1 MINLQFDIQN
11 EFQCNFYETSL
22 CLPSVSVCLHSSSN
36 SMGVPEKVQRMREKS
51 GTGRNLSSV
60 NFFPAVL
67 LNLVTRSPDAGIG
80 AEKLGTDSYRDKRCP
95 KRVQD
100 ARGKKLGRNC
110 SMVRSRCEIES
121 GWKRAAQ
128 IRSPEVQH
136 QRNLN
141 EMGE

>member
-1 MINLQFDIQN
+1 
-11 EFQCNFYETSL
+11 
-22 CLPSVSVCLHSSSN
+22 
-36 SMGVPEKVQRMREKS
+36 MREKS
-51 GTGRNLSSV
+51 GTGLKLSSV
-60 NFFPAVL
+60 NFSPAVCFESGH
-67 LNLVTRSPDAGIG
+67 RSPAAGIR
-80 AEKLGTDSYRDKRCP
+80 AKKLGSDSYRDKRCP
-95 KRVQD
+95 KRVRD